1 MTRFLA
7 CIVDL
12 LIIAGA
18 SYILGILVALLAV
31 LSVDLG
37 SALAMLLSF
46 AFAVCYGMVAEWF
59 WRGQTIGKR
68 LLRLRVIDAHGLKLQ
83 FSQVAVRN
91 LLRPVDMLPLFYL
104 VGGVTSLL
112 TRKCQRLGDIAA
124 NTVVVRNPRVTEP
137 DVEQLLAGK
146 YNSLR
151 HYPHLEARLRQSVS
165 PGEAAVAMQAILRRD
180 ELEALARVELFRELA
195 AWFRAKVE
203 FPPEAAEGIADE
215 QYVRNVLDIVYRK
228 RAPDAAFA
236 AERKSPAAV
245 MI

>member
-195 AWFRAKVE
+195 AWFSAKVE